1 MSEARKLAISVT
13 INLGNNENLHLEV
26 SDSAETIED
35 ASSLRRYLASV
46 LDEFGT
52 NDAETR
58 AAVEQYKARVLA
70 EAEVPAE
77 PEDEED
83 DDTAFSD
90 DIFGGLTDES
100 DYGTE
105 TEPAPSEKED
115 EDMTPFTAPMPSV
128 PMPHVPEPAGAPAEP
143 ESPHLQP
150 APVVEEVHEEFVCC
164 KCGAPVTK
172 LQRDISMLFN
182 NKILCKECMK

>member
-26 SDSAETIED
+26 SDSAETLED
-35 ASSLRRYLASV
+35 ASSLRQYLASV

-70 EAEVPAE
+70 GADTQEAEEPEDDASEEETVFSASIFGEPEEE
-77 PEDEED
+77 PEDEPED
-83 DDTAFSD
+83 DAEP
-90 DIFGGLTDES
+90 LPA
-100 DYGTE
+100 
-105 TEPAPSEKED
+105 EPAV
-115 EDMTPFTAPMPSV
+115 EDMSPYSLSTPSV
-128 PMPHVPEPAGAPAEP
+128 PEP
-143 ESPHLQP
+143 ESPHLPP
-150 APVVEEVHEEFVCC
+150 APVVEEVREEFVCC